1 MCNFLHRYA
10 TIDAKELE
18 AMKKQRLIPDIIE
31 NPQNLL
37 IDLFIIKA
45 AKSRNKEREAVQE
58 QIRNARVAL
67 GV

>member
-1 MCNFLHRYA
+1 
-10 TIDAKELE
+10 
-18 AMKKQRLIPDIIE
+18 MKKQRLIPDIIE